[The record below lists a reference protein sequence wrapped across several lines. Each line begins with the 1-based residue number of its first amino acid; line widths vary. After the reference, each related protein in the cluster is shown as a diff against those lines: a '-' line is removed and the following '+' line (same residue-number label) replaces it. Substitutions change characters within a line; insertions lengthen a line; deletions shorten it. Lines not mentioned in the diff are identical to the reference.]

1 MIKSV
6 PKFDRTNVLLIREWG
21 ENTIYQM
28 FLPIIAV
35 LLVWIFVFDTIF
47 TFLRR
52 IFNGEKVWEAHRGH
66 IYQRL
71 VIEGFPHQFVTIL
84 YGLFSA
90 LIALTT
96 GLCLINKD
104 VWEIIL
110 IFIISFQI
118 LALLF
123 YRQFINK
130 RKHRFNQEND

>member
-6 PKFDRTNVLLIREWG
+6 PKFDRTNVLSIREWG
-21 ENTIYQM
+21 EKTIYQM

-35 LLVWIFVFDTIF
+35 LLVWLFVFDTIF

-71 VIEGFPHQFVTIL
+71 VIEGFPHRSVTIS

-96 GLCLINKD
+96 CLWLINKD
-104 VWEIIL
+104 VWEIVL
-110 IFIISFQI
+110 IFIISFQT

-123 YRQFINK
+123 CLQFFQK
-130 RKHRFNQEND
+130 RRYDLNQNND